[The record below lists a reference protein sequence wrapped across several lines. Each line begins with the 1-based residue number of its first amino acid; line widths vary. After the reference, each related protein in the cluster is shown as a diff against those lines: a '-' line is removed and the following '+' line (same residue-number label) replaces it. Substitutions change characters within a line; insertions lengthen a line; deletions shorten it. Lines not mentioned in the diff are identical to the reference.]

1 MLIEYT
7 CSSCH
12 ATLETTEQTI
22 GKLAVCPA
30 CDARQLV
37 VALGADADT
46 SDLGDGLRHCS
57 IDATAL
63 LHTAWKIYY
72 SRPGRCMLPV
82 AIGYLLVFVC
92 FALTMGASLSYFL
105 SFDLAEVKQQ
115 LAGDELAEMA
125 TSDPLLLAATLFE
138 MLREDP
144 RKLLP
149 LLQYASVAMAICLL
163 VTVWLQIGEA
173 LMMLQIARGHRP
185 SLWLLFRG
193 SRLLAPV
200 MVAGILFAAIVLSG
214 SLLLVVPGVVW
225 AITFFPMFYLLVE
238 RRAGLIGSLK
248 LCRKITRGN
257 KMQLFVLAM
266 LMLGIS
272 TIGALIPM
280 GLGHILVDPYLA
292 LLGAVTY
299 LSLTGQ
305 ELVAPAKGEPRAL
318 ARG

>member
-1 MLIEYT
+1 MPLHFA

-12 ATLETTEQTI
+12 AALETTEQLI
-22 GKLAVCPA
+22 GKLAICPA
-30 CDARQLV
+30 CEARQLV
-37 VALGADADT
+37 VAPVAD
-46 SDLGDGLRHCS
+46 DLGGGLRHGS

-82 AIGYLLVFVC
+82 VIVYLIVFIC
-92 FALTMGASLSYFL
+92 FAMSMGASLSYFL
-105 SFDLAEVKQQ
+105 SFDLAEVKHQ
-115 LAGDELAEMA
+115 LAGDELTELA
-125 TSDPLLLAATLFE
+125 TEDPLLLATTLIE
-138 MLREDP
+138 MFREDP
-144 RKLLP
+144 RTLLP
-149 LLQYASVAMAICLL
+149 LLKYASVAMAICLL

-173 LMMLQIARGHRP
+173 LVMLQVARGKRP

-214 SLLLVVPGVVW
+214 SLLLIVPGVVW

-248 LCRKITRGN
+248 LCREITRGN
-257 KMQLFVLAM
+257 KVQLFLLGM

-272 TIGALIPM
+272 TVGALIPL
-280 GLGHILVDPYLA
+280 GLGHVLVDPYLA

-305 ELVAPAKGEPRAL
+305 ELAAPVTGER
-318 ARG
+318 